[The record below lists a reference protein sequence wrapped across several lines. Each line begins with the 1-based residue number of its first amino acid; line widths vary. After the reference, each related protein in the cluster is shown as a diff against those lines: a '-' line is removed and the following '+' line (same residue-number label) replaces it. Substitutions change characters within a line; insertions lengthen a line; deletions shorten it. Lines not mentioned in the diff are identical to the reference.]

1 MPHHLLDRLQSDHQ
15 ELSRFLYSFRLYVQ
29 RLMDP
34 GSKSDIDLILNM
46 LDFINI
52 YPENFHHPI
61 EDVLFAHLLEKPD
74 IDTADVRLIMS
85 QHQQLES
92 QTHHIREDF
101 HTLSA
106 SSQGSLDRFFDEVMD
121 YIDEQNAHLFLE
133 ETSVFPLIE
142 EAFNDEDWLHVESL
156 IEQQFP
162 EDHWEEFQSETN
174 QMVADIG
181 RILVS
186 GENIDLR
193 TPDDLQRDY

>member
-1 MPHHLLDRLQSDHQ
+1 MSHHLLDRLQSDHQ

-34 GSKSDIDLILNM
+34 SSNSDIDLILNM

-61 EDVLFAHLLEKPD
+61 EDVLFAHLLQKPN
-74 IDTADVRLIMS
+74 IDTADVQLIMK
-85 QHQQLES
+85 QHQQLEA
-92 QTHHIREDF
+92 QTRHIRENF

-106 SSQGSLDRFFDEVMD
+106 LSEGALDRFFDEVMD

-142 EAFNDEDWLHVESL
+142 AAFNDDDWLQVESQV
-156 IEQQFP
+156 EQQFP
-162 EDHWEEFQSETN
+162 DDHWEEFQSETN
-174 QMVADIG
+174 QMVADID
-181 RILVS
+181 RVLVS
-186 GENIDLR
+186 GEYSDLL
-193 TPDDLQRDY
+193 TPDDTQRDY